1 MSDKPSRPTLTE
13 ELRRQLAD
21 DIITGRIL
29 PGARLDEQM
38 LAGRFGVSRTPVR
51 EALKHLAAIGLAEP
65 GPQRSMFAATVSQDK
80 LVELFEVM
88 AELEAL
94 CAGMAARRMNTLERK
109 QLEAL
114 HMQSAE
120 ILRGG
125 DAADYSDLNT
135 RFHAAIYR
143 GCHNRQL
150 EQMAL
155 STRARLAPFRRGQFN
170 LSGRLGKSYAE
181 HDTIVQAILR
191 GDRARAHEAALAHV
205 EKVSDAST
213 LYVTGSDVPNGPRLV
228 AVEN

>member
-1 MSDKPSRPTLTE
+1 MTQKSNRPTLTE

-65 GPQRSMFAATVSQDK
+65 GPQRSMFAATVSQEK

-94 CAGMAARRMNTLERK
+94 CAGLAARRMNALERK

-114 HMQSAE
+114 HLQSAQPM
-120 ILRGG
+120 RGG
-125 DAADYSDLNT
+125 DAADYNDLNS

-143 GCHNRQL
+143 GCHNSQL

-170 LSGRLGKSYAE
+170 LAGRLSKSYAE
-181 HDTIVQAILR
+181 HDIIVQAILR
-191 GDRARAHEAALAHV
+191 GDQARAHQAALAHV
-205 EKVSDAST
+205 EKVSDAT
-213 LYVTGSDVPNGPRLV
+213 TRYVTGGDKPTGPRLV
-228 AVEN
+228 AG